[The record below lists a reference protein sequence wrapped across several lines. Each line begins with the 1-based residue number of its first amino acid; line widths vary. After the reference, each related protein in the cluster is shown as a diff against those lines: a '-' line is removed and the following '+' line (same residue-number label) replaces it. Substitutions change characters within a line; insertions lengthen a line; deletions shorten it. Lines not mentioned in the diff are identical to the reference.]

1 MTGRWRYVLAAFFV
15 ALFFLIPGADHRYLA
30 FLQTRSWLSGD
41 DSPLL
46 ALRDGQILI
55 LFAGEAKP
63 VPLERSGLI
72 PKKPG
77 PVELPAGAG
86 VAVFRKGV
94 LEHLAEPPRLR
105 LRQETRTEKL
115 VLEIQRGDE
124 FMPLQYERV
133 APLRVDIKPAV
144 FVADYKR
151 ILREWTRGQ
160 GLTIDNRLAP
170 ARLQVYAAETAV
182 QATLSV
188 TTDSGQGQI
197 ARRVVPAAAEGGA
210 RDAGWA
216 AGWSTRLAET
226 WANSSTFFP
235 DRWSLLPPFLAI
247 VLAIL
252 TGKIIPSLL
261 IGCFA
266 GAFVLTRGPLL
277 GAIHLFL
284 NTIGREVLWE
294 DFNLRIMGFVVFLF
308 MTVGVM
314 TRCGGVQGLVE
325 WVRRYAKGPVSSQLC
340 SYVIGLLIF
349 FDDYT
354 NCILTGT
361 TMRPLTD
368 RNRVSREKL
377 SYIVDSTA
385 APIAGISLFSTWV
398 AYEISQFAPQLPE
411 VGMAANEGFL
421 IFLQTLPVRFYCLFT
436 LSLVLLTIV
445 LRREFGSMLAAE
457 SRAATTGKPFE
468 DDAQPMISR
477 GFTRLEAPAGIAHL
491 ARNAV
496 IPIGLLVVLTISLI
510 YYIGHSNTPAEDLP
524 GGFLERI
531 RTVLS
536 NTESEL
542 ALVIA
547 SFTAL
552 IVAAVLAMGQKLLTP
567 KQTVGS
573 ALRSA
578 RSLGFAVVILILAW
592 SMGSTCEDVGT
603 SFFLTAAFHGKFAPW
618 LLPVV
623 MFALAS
629 LVAFCTGTSY
639 GTMAILLPNIVVLA
653 HTMGEQPGAEYL
665 GGPALMVLTIGA
677 VLEGSIFGDHCSP
690 ISDTT
695 VLSSVATGSD
705 HLHHVRTQAP
715 YAAFAMVVSMVCG
728 YLPVALLGPGSW
740 PLAWLLGISVLVL
753 WLLVVGRR
761 PG

>member
-1 MTGRWRYVLAAFFV
+1 MTGRWRYALAAFFV

-30 FLQTRSWLSGD
+30 FLQTRSWLAGD

-55 LFAGEAKP
+55 LFEGEAEP
-63 VPLERSGLI
+63 VPLEVSGLV
-72 PKKPG
+72 PDKPG
-77 PVELPAGAG
+77 PVSYPANAG
-86 VAVFRKGV
+86 VFMFRDGVFKR
-94 LEHLAEPPRLR
+94 LPDPPRLR
-105 LRQETRTEKL
+105 VHENPTTKKL
-115 VLEIQRGDE
+115 QLKIQRGDG
-124 FMPLQYERV
+124 FVPLEYRQV
-133 APLRVDIKPAV
+133 APLRVEIKPAH
-144 FVADYKR
+144 FVEDYQR
-151 ILREWTRGQ
+151 LLGEWSRGKSLSI
-160 GLTIDNRLAP
+160 GKSMRSAH
-170 ARLQVYAAETAV
+170 LQVYAAEHAF

-188 TTDSGQGQI
+188 TTEDGLARI
-197 ARRVVPAAAEGGA
+197 AQKVVPRTAAGNAEA
-210 RDAGWA
+210 SGWTG
-216 AGWSTRLAET
+216 GWSTRLGET
-226 WANSSTFFP
+226 WDNSASLFP
-235 DRWSLLPPFLAI
+235 NRWSLLPPFLAI

-252 TGKIIPSLL
+252 TGKIIPALL

-266 GAFVLTRGPLL
+266 GAFVLTQGPLIGL
-277 GAIHLFL
+277 VHLFL
-284 NTIGREVLWE
+284 NTIGREVLLE

-314 TRCGGVQGLVE
+314 TRCGGVQGLVD
-325 WVRRYAKGPVSSQLC
+325 WVRKYAKGPVSSQLC
-340 SYVIGLLIF
+340 SFVIGLLIF

-411 VGMAANEGFL
+411 VGMAESEGFMV
-421 IFLQTLPVRFYCLFT
+421 FLQTLPVRFYCLFT

-445 LRREFGSMLAAE
+445 MRREFGPMLTAE
-457 SRAATTGKPFE
+457 RRTATTGEPFAE
-468 DDAQPMISR
+468 DAQPMVSR
-477 GFTRLEAPAGIAHL
+477 GFTKLEAPEGIPHL

-510 YYIGHSNTPAEDLP
+510 YYIGLSNTPPEDLP
-524 GGFLERI
+524 GGLLEQI
-531 RTVLS
+531 RMVLS
-536 NTESEL
+536 NTQSEL

-552 IVAAVLAMGQKLLTP
+552 IVASLLAVGQKLLTP

-573 ALRSA
+573 AVRSA

-592 SMGSTCEDVGT
+592 SMGNTCEDVGT
-603 SFFLTAAFHGKFAPW
+603 NFFLTAAFHGKFAPW

-639 GTMAILLPNIVVLA
+639 GTMAILLPNVVVLA
-653 HTMGEQPGAEYL
+653 HNMGQQPGAEYL
-665 GGPALMVLTIGA
+665 GGYALMVLTIGA

-715 YAAFAMVVSMVCG
+715 YAVFAMLVSMVCG
-728 YLPVALLGPGSW
+728 YLPVALLGPSYW
-740 PLAWLLGISVLVL
+740 PLAWLLGIGVLVV

-761 PG
+761 PD